1 MVLPTAFA
9 CKAPESIRE
18 VGERSAHPGLGR
30 GERARLRFCRLVDT
44 SETMSESTL
53 VCPHVLGYRITSMPD
68 RGAHPTRHFNAE
80 LTFGSWHA
88 QLPID
93 VDYGDACMLEAVSNA
108 KSAQILDLPQS
119 WWSKGFPHVSRHY
132 HLSTH
137 TYHTRVCNF
146 LPSSLQRTDRCFA
159 SRSVAHATVSL
170 AACTCSSRQRPLA
183 EASSSS
189 PFTSTPRAMAAS
201 TCAQQ

>member
-1 MVLPTAFA
+1 
-9 CKAPESIRE
+9 
-18 VGERSAHPGLGR
+18 
-30 GERARLRFCRLVDT
+30 
-44 SETMSESTL
+44 MSESTL

-137 TYHTRVCNF
+137 TFHTRVQ
-146 LPSSLQRTDRCFA
+146 LPAFFFA
-159 SRSVAHATVSL
+159 AEIGRAHV
-170 AACTCSSRQRPLA
+170 
-183 EASSSS
+183 
-189 PFTSTPRAMAAS
+189 
-201 TCAQQ
+201 